1 MNTTGRLT
9 EETKSSIQR
18 GKWNHFMRFTLCCW
32 LKNQK
37 IYLQHLGYS
46 RADVPQQLDASARSI
61 LLIVW
66 KKNRVLDYWM
76 TPRTFFSKL
85 VKVGHQFADFD
96 PNPVV
101 DHLWVRASNMKALSL
116 WNVQLP
122 SVFFSMKM
130 RWLAKLLWNR
140 PPNATWKENWHT
152 KQKCV

>member
-18 GKWNHFMRFTLCCW
+18 GKWNHFMRFILCCW

-37 IYLQHLGYS
+37 ICATSWLFSSWCSSTAGCE
-46 RADVPQQLDASARSI
+46 RSFHIVNRVKKKPSTRLLNDTANI
-61 LLIVW
+61 LL
-66 KKNRVLDYWM
+66 
-76 TPRTFFSKL
+76 
-85 VKVGHQFADFD
+85 KVGEGGASIADFD

-130 RWLAKLLWNR
+130 QWLAKLLWNR